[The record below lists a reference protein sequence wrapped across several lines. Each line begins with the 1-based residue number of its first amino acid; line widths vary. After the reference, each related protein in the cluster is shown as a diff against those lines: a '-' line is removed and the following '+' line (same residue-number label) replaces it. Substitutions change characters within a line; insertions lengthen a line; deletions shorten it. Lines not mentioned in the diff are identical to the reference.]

1 MINNTMKH
9 IHHIIPKHMGGSDD
23 PSNLVELT
31 VEEHAEAHR
40 ILYEKHG
47 YQADFMAWQMLKGQ
61 MGKDEALF
69 MARSIGGKKP
79 MSEES
84 KAKLRESCR
93 LRTERQRKDGTLD
106 AANKKRSEAL
116 KGRKKSEEH
125 LKNWQESRK
134 GHYVSEETKEKIKK
148 TLAETRAKKKALL
161 SQGSITS
168 GS

>member
-1 MINNTMKH
+1 MINNIMKH
-9 IHHIIPKHMGGSDD
+9 IHHIIPKHMGGTDD

-47 YQADFMAWQMLKGQ
+47 HQADFMAWQMLKGQ

-84 KAKLRESCR
+84 KAKLRESCK
-93 LRTERQRKDGTLD
+93 LRTERQRKNGTLD
-106 AANKKRSEAL
+106 IANKKRSEAL

-134 GHYVSEETKEKIKK
+134 GHHVSEETKEKIKK

-161 SQGSITS
+161 SQGSVIS